1 MSKSYQ
7 WSLDHLYTSFED
19 PNLKK
24 DYETIL
30 LQAEQFSHFAND
42 DFYKN
47 TEPKLII
54 ETYLNGENII
64 GEGITKISAFAALS
78 QSTEAKNPHAQ
89 KWIDRMRQVGTS
101 LTGPRVT
108 FLYWLQDKREQLEKM
123 ETESELIK
131 AHSFALRERI
141 QNSCH
146 LLSREE
152 EALISAMVQTGS
164 SPWEGLQNKT
174 TSLMMIPIS
183 IEGEMKTL
191 PLSSIRNLAYDPR
204 PEVRRAAYQAELEA
218 YPKYMDISAAAL
230 NAIKGEVITLA
241 ELKKY
246 QDPLSMSLENSRM
259 DPSILDTLL
268 TAMEE
273 ALPMFRDY
281 MKGKAKLLGHSGAL
295 PFYDIFAPV
304 GSSDRR
310 FHIEDCQMV
319 VEEAFRSFSDE
330 LGDFAHLAFEESWVD
345 FEPRQGKRGGA
356 FCHSIYGI
364 KESRILCNYQGS
376 MNNIITVAH
385 ELGHGFHGRHIFK
398 ESLLNASYPM
408 PLAETASTFCET
420 IVKNKLMSEATP
432 EEKLLL
438 LETSI
443 QGYNQIIVD
452 IYARFLFE
460 KAVFEDRKKASL
472 SSEQLCQLMLE
483 AQKTA
488 YGDGI
493 DHETL
498 HPYMWMN
505 KVHYYYASRNFYN
518 FPYAFGLLF
527 AMGLYAKAQ
536 TQGTAFASRYNEMLR
551 MTGKMSVKDVG
562 AFMDIDLT
570 DIEFWR
576 ASLGIM
582 KSDIDQFLDLIK

>member
-7 WSLDHLYTSFED
+7 WSLDRLYASFED
-19 PNLKK
+19 PNLGK

-30 LQAEQFSHFAND
+30 LQAEQFSHFGNAA
-42 DFYKN
+42 FYN
-47 TEPKLII
+47 GTDPKLVI
-54 ETYLNGENII
+54 ETYLHAENIL

-78 QSTEAKNPHAQ
+78 QSTDAKNPNAQ

-101 LTGPRVT
+101 LTAPRVT
-108 FLYWLQDKREQLEKM
+108 FLYWLQDKTALLEKL

-152 EALISAMVQTGS
+152 EALISAIVQTGS
-164 SPWEGLQNKT
+164 SAWEGLQNKT

-191 PLSSIRNLAYDPR
+191 PLSSIRNLAYDSR
-204 PEVRRAAYQAELEA
+204 PEVRKAAYQAEIGA
-218 YPKYMDISAAAL
+218 YPEYMDISAAAL

-241 ELKKY
+241 DLKKY
-246 QDPLSMSLENSRM
+246 DSPLSMSLENSRM
-259 DPSILDTLL
+259 DPSILEALIG
-268 TAMEE
+268 AMEE
-273 ALPMFRDY
+273 ALPLFRDY
-281 MKGKAKLLGHSGAL
+281 MKGKAKVLGHPGKL

-304 GSSDRR
+304 GSSDKH
-310 FHIEDCQMV
+310 FSVEECQV
-319 VEEAFRSFSDE
+319 IVEEAFRNFSEE
-330 LGDFAHLAFEESWVD
+330 LGDFAHLAFEGSWVD

-398 ESLLNASYPM
+398 ESLMNASYPM

-420 IVKNKLMSEATP
+420 VVKNKLMAEATP

-460 KAVFEDRKKASL
+460 KAVFEDRKSASL
-472 SSEQLCQLMLE
+472 SSEQLCHLMLE

-488 YGDGI
+488 YGDAV

-527 AMGLYAKAQ
+527 AMGLYAKSQ
-536 TQGTAFASRYNEMLR
+536 TEGVAFASRYNEMLR
-551 MTGKMSVKDVG
+551 VTGKMSVKEVG

-570 DIEFWR
+570 DIQFWR
-576 ASLGIM
+576 ASIGIM
-582 KSDIDQFLDLIK
+582 KSDIDQFLALI